1 MSHNYINLVHKTQT
15 QIEILTKGMMHIGNC
30 CKELNQR
37 VRILEKQAL
46 ENKHLL
52 QVVLDLTT
60 DEILEMDD
68 LDNLMSKFM
77 DNI

>member
-1 MSHNYINLVHKTQT
+1 
-15 QIEILTKGMMHIGNC
+15 MHIGNC